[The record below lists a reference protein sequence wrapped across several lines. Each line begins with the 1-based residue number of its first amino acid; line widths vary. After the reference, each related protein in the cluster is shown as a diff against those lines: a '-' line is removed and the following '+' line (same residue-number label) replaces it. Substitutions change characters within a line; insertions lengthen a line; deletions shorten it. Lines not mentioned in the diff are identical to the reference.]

1 MISRRVT
8 LFALFSLMFASA
20 AVAAPTRYRLDKA
33 ASNVGF
39 TYSISNTDQSGTMP
53 IESADIVVDPQ
64 NLSSASVDIV
74 LRAADVRTP
83 MFLATEALTGSD
95 ILDVAHF
102 PTIHFVST
110 KITLAKDGR
119 LSGGAFIT
127 GRLTLRDV
135 TRTVRLKANLYR
147 QPGSTPDDFSQ
158 LTVRLSGQI
167 NRFDYG
173 ASGYAKLVGDII
185 KLNISVVINA
195 EK

>member
-1 MISRRVT
+1 MINRRVT
-8 LFALFSLMFASA
+8 LVALFSVMFASA
-20 AVAAPTRYRLDKA
+20 AIAAPMRYRLDKG
-33 ASNVGF
+33 ASSVGF
-39 TYSISNTDQSGTMP
+39 TYNISNTDQSGTMP
-53 IESADIVVDPQ
+53 IQSADIVVDPQ

-74 LRAADVRTP
+74 LRAAGVRTP
-83 MFLATEALTGSD
+83 MFLATEALTGGD

-110 KITLAKDGR
+110 KITLAEDGR
-119 LSGGAFIT
+119 LSGGAYIA
-127 GRLTLRDV
+127 GRLTLRGV
-135 TRTVRLKANLYR
+135 TRTVRLKADLYR
-147 QPGSTPDDFSQ
+147 QPGTAPDDFSQ

-185 KLNISVVINA
+185 KLDISVVINA